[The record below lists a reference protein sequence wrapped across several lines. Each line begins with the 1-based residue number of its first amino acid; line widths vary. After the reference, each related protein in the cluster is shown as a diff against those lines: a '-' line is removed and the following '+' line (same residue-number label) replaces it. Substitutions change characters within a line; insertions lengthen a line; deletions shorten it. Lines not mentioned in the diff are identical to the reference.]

1 MIYNFLLI
9 IIGMIFLIKGADFL
23 VKGSTAIARR
33 FKLSEMII
41 GLTIVSLGTSLPEI
55 FITVKSAIQG
65 HTDLIVGNSIGSC
78 ICNLLLVLGIASMI
92 KPIKINKRILKIHIP
107 IGVFSMLL
115 LLIMGNIPAGEAH
128 IGRVEGFILVICV
141 VMYIIFTMF
150 EEKREMTSEEKTK
163 IEHTKKMSVITV
175 IVYMVLGVF
184 GLKYGSDFVVDNCV
198 DIAEALNVSKIVISM
213 TIIAIGT
220 ALPEI
225 ITSIIASKNDEGDI
239 ALGNIAGS
247 NILNL
252 CLLIGIGAIINPL
265 EFSFEFSVNIVLLI
279 IITLIINII
288 IRFDKDNMVT
298 RKKGILL
305 ILIYFMYVMRLFK

>member
-1 MIYNFLLI
+1 
-9 IIGMIFLIKGADFL
+9 
-23 VKGSTAIARR
+23 
-33 FKLSEMII
+33 
-41 GLTIVSLGTSLPEI
+41 
-55 FITVKSAIQG
+55 
-65 HTDLIVGNSIGSC
+65 
-78 ICNLLLVLGIASMI
+78 
-92 KPIKINKRILKIHIP
+92 
-107 IGVFSMLL
+107 
-115 LLIMGNIPAGEAH
+115 
-128 IGRVEGFILVICV
+128 
-141 VMYIIFTMF
+141 
-150 EEKREMTSEEKTK
+150 
-163 IEHTKKMSVITV
+163 MSVITV

-288 IRFDKDNMVT
+288 VRFDKDNIIT